1 MCIRDREDNWTPPQ
15 PCKELVTE
23 INAIGGSA
31 NIEVYPNSFHSFD
44 GPQPLRLI
52 PDAYSWANCKLKLN
66 SKTKKVYDPNNE
78 SLDFS
83 NKVADLAESED
94 HHPKI
99 VLEYG
104 SVEVSWWSHKIKG
117 LHKNDFICAAKT
129 DLI

>member
-1 MCIRDREDNWTPPQ
+1 MSL
-15 PCKELVTE
+15 KETKCEACTIDAPLVSE
-23 INAIGGSA
+23 SEAKVLLLELDGWVIENDSGIN
-31 NIEVYPNSFHSFD
+31 
-44 GPQPLRLI
+44 QLI
-52 PDAYSWANCKLKLN
+52 
-66 SKTKKVYDPNNE
+66 KTYKFSNYAE

>member
-1 MCIRDREDNWTPPQ
+1 MSL
-15 PCKELVTE
+15 KESKCEACTIDAPLVSDLE
-23 INAIGGSA
+23 AKNLLSELDGWIIDSA
-31 NIEVYPNSFHSFD
+31 SDIDQLV
-44 GPQPLRLI
+44 
-52 PDAYSWANCKLKLN
+52 
-66 SKTKKVYDPNNE
+66 KTYKFSNYGE

-94 HHPKI
+94 HHPRI

>member
-1 MCIRDREDNWTPPQ
+1 MSL
-15 PCKELVTE
+15 KESKCEACTIDAPLVSDSE
-23 INAIGGSA
+23 AKVLLLELDGWVIESDSSIN
-31 NIEVYPNSFHSFD
+31 
-44 GPQPLRLI
+44 QLI
-52 PDAYSWANCKLKLN
+52 
-66 SKTKKVYDPNNE
+66 KTYKFSNYAE

-104 SVEVSWWSHKIKG
+104 SVEISWWSHKIKG

>member
-1 MCIRDREDNWTPPQ
+1 MSL
-15 PCKELVTE
+15 KESKCEACTIDAPLVSDSE
-23 INAIGGSA
+23 AKVLLLELDGWVIENDSGIN
-31 NIEVYPNSFHSFD
+31 
-44 GPQPLRLI
+44 QLI
-52 PDAYSWANCKLKLN
+52 
-66 SKTKKVYDPNNE
+66 KTYKFSNYVE

>member
-1 MCIRDREDNWTPPQ
+1 MSL
-15 PCKELVTE
+15 KESKCEACTIDAPLVSDSE
-23 INAIGGSA
+23 AKVLLLELDGWVIENDSGIN
-31 NIEVYPNSFHSFD
+31 
-44 GPQPLRLI
+44 QLI
-52 PDAYSWANCKLKLN
+52 
-66 SKTKKVYDPNNE
+66 KTYKFSNYAE
-78 SLDFS
+78 SLEFS

>member
-1 MCIRDREDNWTPPQ
+1 MSL
-15 PCKELVTE
+15 KESKCEACTIDAPLVSDSE
-23 INAIGGSA
+23 AKILLLELDGWVIESVSGIN
-31 NIEVYPNSFHSFD
+31 
-44 GPQPLRLI
+44 QLI
-52 PDAYSWANCKLKLN
+52 
-66 SKTKKVYDPNNE
+66 KTYKFSNYAE
-78 SLDFS
+78 SVNFS

>member
-1 MCIRDREDNWTPPQ
+1 MSL
-15 PCKELVTE
+15 KESKCEACTIDAPLVSDSE
-23 INAIGGSA
+23 AKVLLLELDGWVIESDSSIN
-31 NIEVYPNSFHSFD
+31 
-44 GPQPLRLI
+44 QLT
-52 PDAYSWANCKLKLN
+52 
-66 SKTKKVYDPNNE
+66 KTYKFSNYAE

-83 NKVADLAESED
+83 NKVADLAENED

>member
-1 MCIRDREDNWTPPQ
+1 MSL
-15 PCKELVTE
+15 KESKCEACTIDAPLVSDSEAKVLLLELDGWVIESGSGINQLVKTYKFSNYTE
-23 INAIGGSA
+23 SVN
-31 NIEVYPNSFHSFD
+31 
-44 GPQPLRLI
+44 
-52 PDAYSWANCKLKLN
+52 
-66 SKTKKVYDPNNE
+66 
-78 SLDFS
+78 FS

-99 VLEYG
+99 ILEYG

>member
-1 MCIRDREDNWTPPQ
+1 MSL
-15 PCKELVTE
+15 KESKCEACTIDAPLVSNSE
-23 INAIGGSA
+23 AEALISELDGWFIERGSG
-31 NIEVYPNSFHSFD
+31 IDQLV
-44 GPQPLRLI
+44 
-52 PDAYSWANCKLKLN
+52 
-66 SKTKKVYDPNNE
+66 KTYKFSNYAE

-104 SVEVSWWSHKIKG
+104 SVEISWWSHKIKG

>member
-1 MCIRDREDNWTPPQ
+1 MSL
-15 PCKELVTE
+15 KESKCEACTIDAPLVSDSE
-23 INAIGGSA
+23 AENLLSELDGWI
-31 NIEVYPNSFHSFD
+31 IESVSGID
-44 GPQPLRLI
+44 QLV
-52 PDAYSWANCKLKLN
+52 
-66 SKTKKVYDPNNE
+66 KTYKFSNYAE

-104 SVEVSWWSHKIKG
+104 SVEISWWSHKIKG

>member
-1 MCIRDREDNWTPPQ
+1 MTL
-15 PCKELVTE
+15 KESKCEACTIDAPLVSDSE
-23 INAIGGSA
+23 AKVLLLELDGWVIESASGIN
-31 NIEVYPNSFHSFD
+31 
-44 GPQPLRLI
+44 QLI
-52 PDAYSWANCKLKLN
+52 
-66 SKTKKVYDPNNE
+66 KTYEFSNYAE

-83 NKVADLAESED
+83 NKVADLAENED